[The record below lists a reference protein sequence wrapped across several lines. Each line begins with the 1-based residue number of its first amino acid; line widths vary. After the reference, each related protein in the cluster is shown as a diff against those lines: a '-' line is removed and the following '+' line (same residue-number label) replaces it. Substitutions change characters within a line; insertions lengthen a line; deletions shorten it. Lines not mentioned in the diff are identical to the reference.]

1 MYADDPASVQTAL
14 TEHLTRAAGGRWTVE
29 APSHTMRRR
38 WSVLY
43 FLRGTGPG
51 GARMRWVLKCPRAPE
66 GEAHLPGRDSRSLAA
81 RNRAEFSSLRAIDD
95 HFARQDDRSL
105 ATIDALSYLPTVEG
119 LLMTQFE
126 GQPLFDRCLRFSDH
140 LRPRRRR
147 LATEGARRAGV
158 WLRWFHQLP
167 LDILHDPLEE
177 GPEDAAA
184 AIRVE
189 MDALV
194 KGGVAERTLPVKRL
208 EAIAR
213 EGRDPSRVAS
223 HSDYHLRNVVLLDD
237 GGVLGFD
244 TALNRIDS
252 ACCDIGRFL
261 ADLRTRRARI
271 LAGACL
277 PSERRVRRLERAF
290 MAGYA
295 DPRLD
300 RKTLALYEA
309 LFTLRKWR
317 EDGAAVESAF
327 RRWPVLATIVR
338 AVVIDPAFRRL
349 MRQWVN
355 RLEQRP
361 EGRSAVPDRGDVVLG
376 TSPSSHL
383 RQPAG

>member
-1 MYADDPASVQTAL
+1 MHGDDAASVRAAL
-14 TEHLTRAAGGRWTVE
+14 TEHLTRTAGGRWTVE
-29 APSHTMRRR
+29 APSHVVQRR

-43 FLRGTGPG
+43 FLDGTGAG
-51 GARMRWVLKCPRAPE
+51 GAPMRWVVKCPRAPE
-66 GEAHLPGRDSRSLAA
+66 DEAELPGRDSRSLAA
-81 RNRAEFSSLRAIDD
+81 RNRAEFSSLRAIED

-105 ATIDALSYLPTVEG
+105 ATIEALAYLPTVEG
-119 LLMTQFE
+119 LLMTHFE
-126 GQPLFDRCLRFSDH
+126 GQPLFDRCLRFFDQ
-140 LRPRRRR
+140 LRPRRRG
-147 LATEGARRAGV
+147 LASEGVRRAGV

-167 LDILHDPLEE
+167 LEVLHDPIER

-189 MDALV
+189 IDALV
-194 KGGVAERTLPVKRL
+194 KGRVAEGTLPVKPL
-208 EAIAR
+208 EAVAR
-213 EGRDPSRVAS
+213 EGRDPTRVAS
-223 HSDYHLRNVVLLDD
+223 HADYHLRNVVLLDD

-252 ACCDIGRFL
+252 ACRDIGRFL

-271 LAGACL
+271 LAWACL

-300 RKTLALYEA
+300 RQTLALYEA

-327 RRWPVLATIVR
+327 RRWPPLAAIVR
-338 AVVIDPAFRRL
+338 TVVIDPAFRRL

-355 RLEQRP
+355 RLEQPP
-361 EGRSAVPDRGDVVLG
+361 EGRSPALEPGDVVLG
-376 TSPSSHL
+376 SSPS
-383 RQPAG
+383 PPEATGG